1 MAARGVLLPA
11 LAALCLCPSAAG
23 QGSRPNVL
31 FIAVDDLNTALGCY
45 GHPVV
50 RSPSIDRLA
59 GRGVRFD
66 RAYCQFPLCN
76 PSRASFMTGRH
87 PDTTSVLD
95 NARHFRERLPDV
107 ITIPQHFARHGYATA
122 RVGKI
127 YHYGVPGQIGTS
139 GLDDAP
145 SWQRVFNPRG
155 MDREQQHLVLNFTPQ
170 IQLGGALSWLET
182 EGVDQ
187 EQTDGIG
194 ATEVVRLLEEMR
206 DRPFFLAAGFYRPH
220 VPCVADRRYFDLY
233 PPESIRLPD
242 EPPGHLDA
250 IPAAAFTGRAPNY
263 GLDPAALRTFTR
275 AYFASITFVDGQIAR
290 VLAALERMG
299 LAERTVV
306 VLFGDHGWLL
316 GEHGQWQKMSLFE
329 QSARVPLV
337 AAGPGV
343 TARGAACGRTVE
355 LVDLYPTLAELC
367 GLPAP
372 EGAEGASLAPLLRA
386 PQAAWDRPAFTQVTR
401 GQGAG
406 RFQGRSLRTERYRY
420 TEWAGGE
427 RGAELYDYRT
437 DPRELRN
444 RAGDPALAGE
454 PETLHRLLRRGPG
467 APA

>member
-1 MAARGVLLPA
+1 MG
-11 LAALCLCPSAAG
+11 
-23 QGSRPNVL
+23 
-31 FIAVDDLNTALGCY
+31 
-45 GHPVV
+45 
-50 RSPSIDRLA
+50 
-59 GRGVRFD
+59 
-66 RAYCQFPLCN
+66 
-76 PSRASFMTGRH
+76 AS
-87 PDTTSVLD
+87 
-95 NARHFRERLPDV
+95 
-107 ITIPQHFARHGYATA
+107 
-122 RVGKI
+122 
-127 YHYGVPGQIGTS
+127 
-139 GLDDAP
+139 
-145 SWQRVFNPRG
+145 
-155 MDREQQHLVLNFTPQ
+155 
-170 IQLGGALSWLET
+170 
-182 EGVDQ
+182 
-187 EQTDGIG
+187 
-194 ATEVVRLLEEMR
+194 
-206 DRPFFLAAGFYRPH
+206 
-220 VPCVADRRYFDLY
+220 
-233 PPESIRLPD
+233 
-242 EPPGHLDA
+242 
-250 IPAAAFTGRAPNY
+250 
-263 GLDPAALRTFTR
+263 
-275 AYFASITFVDGQIAR
+275 TFVDGQIAR

-454 PETLHRLLRRGPG
+454 QETLHRLLRRGPG